1 MEDTLPEQAPLCVA
15 CVGDRTNPD
24 GGPCLRCKV
33 TGADPDPLAPTGTG
47 YAAREALAAVLKAID
62 IPNAATQGEQEL
74 RDKILLERVGHAAVM
89 LRGILGEDA
98 HPGIPWSMGYLRARL
113 VEHRATGYMTWQ
125 ERVTELEAAKVQDGP
140 R

>member
-1 MEDTLPEQAPLCVA
+1 
-15 CVGDRTNPD
+15 
-24 GGPCLRCKV
+24 
-33 TGADPDPLAPTGTG
+33 
-47 YAAREALAAVLKAID
+47 
-62 IPNAATQGEQEL
+62 
-74 RDKILLERVGHAAVM
+74 M